1 MYYVYKLK
9 YPESNITFYVGKG
22 KGRRAAY
29 HTMRNKKGYWTD
41 NRYKDNV
48 IRQIL
53 NTGVDPLIEYVFY
66 TEDENIAY
74 DHEEAL
80 IKKYGR
86 RLFDENGILTNIC
99 DSGRPPHLEYS
110 KERKDKYRERMIGN
124 TLNTGRKQSEEEKL
138 QRGNTLLESYR
149 TGKRQITDRM
159 RESSRI
165 THTGKIVSE
174 KTRKKQ
180 SESAR
185 CRAARPGTAIIIN
198 GIEYASIAQASKIL
212 GVSGFFCK
220 KMADNYIHVEK
231 KSQIKGSNNPGAI
244 TRAARGCNSPNKKS
258 VTIDGIVYESIKA
271 ASKILCISELMIKR
285 QSDEYSKKI

>member
-1 MYYVYKLK
+1 MYYVYELK

-29 HTMRNKKGYWTD
+29 HTMRNKKGCWTD

-66 TEDENIAY
+66 AEDENIAY

-99 DSGRPPHLEYS
+99 DSSRPPHLEYS
-110 KERKDKYRERMIGN
+110 KERRDKYRERMIGN
-124 TLNTGRKQSEEEKL
+124 TLATGRKQSEEEKL
-138 QRGNTLLESYR
+138 RRGNTLSESYK

-180 SESAR
+180 SISASKRAPRTRESIAKASKTR
-185 CRAARPGTAIIIN
+185 IDRNVPAPNRKSITIN
-198 GIEYASIAQASKIL
+198 GIRYNSIREAATML
-212 GVSGFFCK
+212 R
-220 KMADNYIHVEK
+220 
-231 KSQIKGSNNPGAI
+231 I
-244 TRAARGCNSPNKKS
+244 TER
-258 VTIDGIVYESIKA
+258 KA
-271 ASKILCISELMIKR
+271 KNL
-285 QSDEYSKKI
+285 SDEYSKKV